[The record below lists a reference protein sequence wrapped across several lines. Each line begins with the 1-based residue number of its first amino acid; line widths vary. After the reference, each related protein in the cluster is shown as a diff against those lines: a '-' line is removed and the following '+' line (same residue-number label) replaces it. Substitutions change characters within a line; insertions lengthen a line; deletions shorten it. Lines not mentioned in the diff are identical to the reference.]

1 MKLRWLKNALKSL
14 RSVLQ
19 FIAAENPEAT
29 SKVVIRIERSVE
41 RLREYPLS
49 GRTGTVAGTR
59 EIVVPGLPYLIVYH
73 VTENEVQILRVFHTS
88 RQPH

>member
-14 RSVLQ
+14 RSAHQ
-19 FIAAENPEAT
+19 FITAENSEAA
-29 SKVVIRIERSVE
+29 SKVVMRIERSAE
-41 RLREYPLS
+41 RLREYPHS
-49 GRTGTVAGTR
+49 GRTGTVTGTR
-59 EIVVPGLPYLIVYH
+59 EVVVPGLPYLIVYR